1 MNNRMNDTLN
11 VALVGNPNCGKSTL
25 FNVLTGLNQK
35 TGNFPG
41 VTVEKR
47 SGTFRIGGIQGK
59 VSRNINLIDLPGTYS
74 LFPKS
79 PDEYETYRA
88 LSNESDKPDLVLLV
102 ADASGLSRSLILC
115 TQVIDMGFPVVLC
128 VNMIDLLEESGQTL
142 NLERLKEELG
152 VPVCTLNARKGKGL
166 QAIKG
171 ILLDEHAEKP
181 SAWAAPDWLVE
192 KFNSTPPFTECL
204 NNANALDK
212 SNTTDWVR
220 FQSDDT
226 TKRLNRIDALLQL
239 ARSKSEPLKAMVL
252 TQKIDALL
260 THPLWGFII
269 FLGVLL
275 LMFQAIFSWSELPM
289 DLIDQGFASA
299 SAWLGAQLP
308 SGSFTS
314 LLTQGVLPG
323 LGGIIMFVPQI
334 ALLFGFIAI
343 LEDSGYMARVSF
355 INDRVLRRFGI
366 NGKSI
371 IPLISSVACA
381 VPAILS
387 ARTIRNT
394 RERLITIF
402 ITPLMSCSA
411 RIPVYTLLIAV
422 AIPDTESGIFNTRGL
437 VLMGLYLLGLLT
449 ALFSALLMKYWV
461 KTRERSI
468 FIMEMPVYRMP
479 QGRVVLRSMFDKV
492 KVFVLEAG
500 KIIVAISVVLWALS
514 SYGPSGEF
522 ERIEVKYQ
530 QKIATGDINI
540 EQADGLE
547 AAEKLRAS
555 YAGMIGR
562 AIEPVIAPLGFDWKI
577 GIALVTSFAAREV
590 FVGTMATIYGVGSDD
605 EQSSTLKERMQNDK
619 IHASENKL
627 FSIGTSL
634 ALMVF
639 YAFALQCMST
649 IAVVKR
655 ETGSWKWPT
664 YQFIWFGFLAW
675 MGAFLV
681 RLFFN

>member
-1 MNNRMNDTLN
+1 MNDTLN

-25 FNVLTGLNQK
+25 FNALTGLNQK

-88 LSNESDKPDLVLLV
+88 LSNESDKPDLVLIV

-115 TQVIDMGFPVVLC
+115 TQVIVMGFPVVLC

-142 NLERLKEELG
+142 NLERLKDELG
-152 VPVCTLNARKGKGL
+152 VPVCALNARKGKGL
-166 QAIKG
+166 QALKG
-171 ILLDEHAEKP
+171 ILLDEHAKKT
-181 SAWAAPDWLVE
+181 SSWTAPDWLVE
-192 KFNSTPPFTECL
+192 KFNSTPSFAECL
-204 NNANALDK
+204 INANALDK

-226 TKRLNRIDALLQL
+226 SKRLNRIDALLQQ
-239 ARSKSEPLKAMVL
+239 ARSKSEPLKAMVQ

-299 SAWLGAQLP
+299 SAWLGEQLP

-366 NGKSI
+366 NGQSI
-371 IPLISSVACA
+371 IPLISGVACA

-437 VLMGLYLLGLLT
+437 VLMGLYLLGLLA

-479 QGRVVLRSMFDKV
+479 QRRVVLRTMFDKV
-492 KVFVLEAG
+492 QVFVLEAG

-522 ERIEVKYQ
+522 EHIEAKYQ
-530 QKIATGDINI
+530 QKISTGELNQ
-540 EQADGLE
+540 EQASGLE

-555 YAGMIGR
+555 YAGMLGR
-562 AIEPVIAPLGFDWKI
+562 GIEPVIAPLGFDWKI

-627 FSIGTSL
+627 FSFGTSL

-681 RLFFN
+681 HLFFN

>member
-1 MNNRMNDTLN
+1 MNDTLN

-25 FNVLTGLNQK
+25 FNALTGLNQK

-59 VSRNINLIDLPGTYS
+59 MSRNINLIDLPGTYS

-88 LSNESDKPDLVLLV
+88 LSNESDKPDLVLIV

-142 NLERLKEELG
+142 NLERLKDELG
-152 VPVCTLNARKGKGL
+152 VPVCALNARKGKGL
-166 QAIKG
+166 QALKG
-171 ILLDEHAEKP
+171 ILLDEHAKKT
-181 SAWAAPDWLVE
+181 SSWTAPDWLVE
-192 KFNSTPPFTECL
+192 KFNSTPSFAECL
-204 NNANALDK
+204 INANTLDK
-212 SNTTDWVR
+212 SNTTDWGR

-226 TKRLNRIDALLQL
+226 SKRLNRIDALLQQ
-239 ARSKSEPLKAMVL
+239 ARSKSEPLKAMVQ

-299 SAWLGAQLP
+299 SAWLGEQLP

-371 IPLISSVACA
+371 IPLISGVACA

-437 VLMGLYLLGLLT
+437 VLMGLYLLGLLA

-479 QGRVVLRSMFDKV
+479 QRRVVLRTMFDKV

-522 ERIEVKYQ
+522 EHIEAKYQ
-530 QKIATGDINI
+530 QKISTGELNQ
-540 EQADGLE
+540 EQASGLE

-555 YAGMIGR
+555 YAGMLGR
-562 AIEPVIAPLGFDWKI
+562 GIEPVIAPLGFDWKI

-627 FSIGTSL
+627 FSFGTSL

-681 RLFFN
+681 HLFFN

>member
-1 MNNRMNDTLN
+1 MSNRTNDTLN

-25 FNVLTGLNQK
+25 FNALTGLNQK

-59 VSRNINLIDLPGTYS
+59 TSRNINLIDLPGTYS
-74 LFPKS
+74 MFPKS

-88 LSNESDKPDLVLLV
+88 LSNEAEKPDLVLLV
-102 ADASGLSRSLILC
+102 ADASGLSRSLVLS

-142 NLERLKEELG
+142 NLDFIKDELG
-152 VPVCTLNARKGKGL
+152 VPVCALNARKGKGL
-166 QAIKG
+166 QTLKS
-171 ILLDEHAEKP
+171 ILLDEHAKKL
-181 SAWAAPDWLVE
+181 SSWAAPDWLVE
-192 KFNSTPPFTECL
+192 KLNSTPPFVECL
-204 NNANALDK
+204 NKANALDT
-212 SNTTDWVR
+212 SNNIDWVR

-226 TKRLNRIDALLQL
+226 TKRLLRIDVLLHH
-239 ARSKSEPLKAMVL
+239 ARSKSEPLKAML
-252 TQKIDALL
+252 KTQKIDHIL

-269 FLGVLL
+269 FLAVLL

-289 DLIDQGFASA
+289 DWIDQGFASA

-308 SGSFTS
+308 PGSFTS

-355 INDRVLRRFGI
+355 INDRILRRFGI

-371 IPLISSVACA
+371 IPLISGVACA

-422 AIPDTESGIFNTRGL
+422 AIPDTENGIFNKRGL
-437 VLMGLYLLGLLT
+437 VLMGLYLLGLLA
-449 ALFSALLMKYWV
+449 ALVSAMLMKYWV
-461 KTRERSI
+461 KTSERSI

-500 KIIVAISVVLWALS
+500 KIIVAISVLLWALS
-514 SYGPSGEF
+514 SNGPSGEF
-522 ERIEVKYQ
+522 ERIEKTYQ
-530 QKIATGDINI
+530 QKISSGELTPEKASGF
-540 EQADGLE
+540 E
-547 AAEKLRAS
+547 AS
-555 YAGMIGR
+555 
-562 AIEPVIAPLGFDWKI
+562 LGFDWKI

-619 IHASENKL
+619 IHASNNKL
-627 FSIGTSL
+627 FSFGTSL

-655 ETGSWKWPT
+655 ETGSWKWPA
-664 YQFIWFGFLAW
+664 YQFIWFGLLAW
-675 MGAFLV
+675 LGAYALQ
-681 RLFFN
+681 LLLN

>member
-1 MNNRMNDTLN
+1 MSNRTNDTLN

-25 FNVLTGLNQK
+25 FNALTGLNQK

-41 VTVEKR
+41 VTVEKH

-59 VSRNINLIDLPGTYS
+59 ASRNINLIDLPGTYS

-88 LSNESDKPDLVLLV
+88 LSNEAEKPDLVLLV
-102 ADASGLSRSLILC
+102 ADASGLSRSLVLC

-128 VNMIDLLEESGQTL
+128 INMIDLLEDSGQTL
-142 NLERLKEELG
+142 NIELLKDALG
-152 VPVCTLNARKGKGL
+152 VQVCTLNARKGRGL
-166 QAIKG
+166 PALKS
-171 ILLDEHAEKP
+171 ILLENHQSNTSSWEVP
-181 SAWAAPDWLVE
+181 EWLTTQS
-192 KFNSTPPFTECL
+192 NSRLSFTECL
-204 NNANALDK
+204 QKANAPNK
-212 SNTTDWVR
+212 SDRSDWAR
-220 FQSDDT
+220 FQQEDT
-226 TKRLNRIDALLQL
+226 TKRLQRIDDLLQQ
-239 ARSKSEPLKAMVL
+239 ARSKSGPLKAMVQ
-252 TQKIDALL
+252 TQKIDAIL
-260 THPLWGFII
+260 THPIWGFLI
-269 FLGVLL
+269 FLAVLL
-275 LMFQAIFSWSELPM
+275 LVFQAIFSWSELPM
-289 DLIDQGFASA
+289 DLIDRGFASA
-299 SAWLGAQLP
+299 STWLGEQLP
-308 SGSFTS
+308 AGSFTS

-355 INDRVLRRFGI
+355 INDRILRRFGI

-371 IPLISSVACA
+371 IPLISGVACA

-437 VLMGLYLLGLLT
+437 VLMGLYLIGLLA

-479 QGRVVLRSMFDKV
+479 QSRVVLRSMFDKV
-492 KVFVLEAG
+492 KVFILEAG

-522 ERIEVKYQ
+522 ERIEKTYQ
-530 QKIATGDINI
+530 QKISSGELTP
-540 EQADGLE
+540 EQASGFE
-547 AAEKLRAS
+547 ASDKLRAS

-562 AIEPVIAPLGFDWKI
+562 GIEPVIAPLGFDWKI

-605 EQSSTLKERMQNDK
+605 EQSTTLKERMQNDK
-619 IHASENKL
+619 IHASDNKL
-627 FSIGTSL
+627 FSFGTSL

-655 ETGSWKWPT
+655 ETGSWKWPA

-675 MGAFLV
+675 TGAFIVHL
-681 RLFFN
+681 LFN

>member
-1 MNNRMNDTLN
+1 
-11 VALVGNPNCGKSTL
+11 
-25 FNVLTGLNQK
+25 
-35 TGNFPG
+35 
-41 VTVEKR
+41 
-47 SGTFRIGGIQGK
+47 
-59 VSRNINLIDLPGTYS
+59 
-74 LFPKS
+74 
-79 PDEYETYRA
+79 
-88 LSNESDKPDLVLLV
+88 
-102 ADASGLSRSLILC
+102 
-115 TQVIDMGFPVVLC
+115 
-128 VNMIDLLEESGQTL
+128 
-142 NLERLKEELG
+142 
-152 VPVCTLNARKGKGL
+152 
-166 QAIKG
+166 
-171 ILLDEHAEKP
+171 
-181 SAWAAPDWLVE
+181 
-192 KFNSTPPFTECL
+192 
-204 NNANALDK
+204 
-212 SNTTDWVR
+212 
-220 FQSDDT
+220 
-226 TKRLNRIDALLQL
+226 
-239 ARSKSEPLKAMVL
+239 
-252 TQKIDALL
+252 
-260 THPLWGFII
+260 
-269 FLGVLL
+269 
-275 LMFQAIFSWSELPM
+275 
-289 DLIDQGFASA
+289 
-299 SAWLGAQLP
+299 
-308 SGSFTS
+308 
-314 LLTQGVLPG
+314 
-323 LGGIIMFVPQI
+323 
-334 ALLFGFIAI
+334 
-343 LEDSGYMARVSF
+343 
-355 INDRVLRRFGI
+355 
-366 NGKSI
+366 
-371 IPLISSVACA
+371 
-381 VPAILS
+381 
-387 ARTIRNT
+387 
-394 RERLITIF
+394 
-402 ITPLMSCSA
+402 
-411 RIPVYTLLIAV
+411 
-422 AIPDTESGIFNTRGL
+422 
-437 VLMGLYLLGLLT
+437 MGLYLLGLLA

-681 RLFFN
+681 HLFFN

>member
-1 MNNRMNDTLN
+1 MNDTLN

-25 FNVLTGLNQK
+25 FNALTGLNQK

-88 LSNESDKPDLVLLV
+88 LSNESDKPDLVLIV

-142 NLERLKEELG
+142 NFERLKDELG
-152 VPVCTLNARKGKGL
+152 VPVCALNARKGKGL
-166 QAIKG
+166 QALKG
-171 ILLDEHAEKP
+171 ILLDEHAKKT
-181 SAWAAPDWLVE
+181 SSWTAPDWLVE
-192 KFNSTPPFTECL
+192 KFNSTPSFAECL
-204 NNANALDK
+204 INANALDK

-226 TKRLNRIDALLQL
+226 SKRLNRIDALLQQ
-239 ARSKSEPLKAMVL
+239 ARSKSEPLKAMVQ

-299 SAWLGAQLP
+299 SAWLGEQLP

-371 IPLISSVACA
+371 IPLISGVACA

-437 VLMGLYLLGLLT
+437 VLMGLYLLGLLA

-479 QGRVVLRSMFDKV
+479 QRRVVLRTMFDKV

-522 ERIEVKYQ
+522 EHIEAKYQ
-530 QKIATGDINI
+530 QKISTGELNQ
-540 EQADGLE
+540 EQASGLE

-555 YAGMIGR
+555 YAGMLGR
-562 AIEPVIAPLGFDWKI
+562 GIEPVIAPLGFDWKI

-619 IHASENKL
+619 IHASDNKL
-627 FSIGTSL
+627 FSFGTSL

-681 RLFFN
+681 HLFFN

>member
-1 MNNRMNDTLN
+1 MNDTLN

-25 FNVLTGLNQK
+25 FNALTGLNQK

-47 SGTFRIGGIQGK
+47 SGAFRIGGIQGK

-88 LSNESDKPDLVLLV
+88 LSNESDKPDLVLIV

-142 NLERLKEELG
+142 NLERLKDELG
-152 VPVCTLNARKGKGL
+152 VPVCALNARKGKGL
-166 QAIKG
+166 QALKS
-171 ILLDEHAEKP
+171 ILLDEHAKKT
-181 SAWAAPDWLVE
+181 SSWTAPDWLVE
-192 KFNSTPPFTECL
+192 KFNSTPSFAECL
-204 NNANALDK
+204 INGNALDK
-212 SNTTDWVR
+212 SSTTDWVR

-226 TKRLNRIDALLQL
+226 SKRLNRIDALLQQ
-239 ARSKSEPLKAMVL
+239 ARSKSEPLKAMVQ

-275 LMFQAIFSWSELPM
+275 LIFQAIFSWSELPM

-299 SAWLGAQLP
+299 SAWLGEQLP

-371 IPLISSVACA
+371 IPLISGVACA

-437 VLMGLYLLGLLT
+437 VLMGLYLLGLFA

-479 QGRVVLRSMFDKV
+479 QRRIVLRSMFDKV
-492 KVFVLEAG
+492 KVFILEAG

-522 ERIEVKYQ
+522 EHIEAKYQ
-530 QKIATGDINI
+530 QKISTGELNQ
-540 EQADGLE
+540 EQASGLE

-555 YAGMIGR
+555 YAGMLGR
-562 AIEPVIAPLGFDWKI
+562 GIEPVIAPLGFDWKI

-619 IHASENKL
+619 IHASDNKL
-627 FSIGTSL
+627 FSFGTSL

-675 MGAFLV
+675 MGAFFTH
-681 RLFFN
+681 LFFN

>member
-1 MNNRMNDTLN
+1 MDNRVSETLN

-25 FNVLTGLNQK
+25 FNALTGLNQK

-88 LSNESDKPDLVLLV
+88 LSNESDKPDLVLIV

-142 NLERLKEELG
+142 NLERLKDELG
-152 VPVCTLNARKGKGL
+152 VPVCALNARKGKGL
-166 QAIKG
+166 QALKG
-171 ILLDEHAEKP
+171 ILLDEHAKKT
-181 SAWAAPDWLVE
+181 SSWTAPDWLVE
-192 KFNSTPPFTECL
+192 KSNSTPPFAECL
-204 NNANALDK
+204 NKANALDK
-212 SNTTDWVR
+212 SNNIDWVR

-226 TKRLNRIDALLQL
+226 TKRLNRIDALLQQ
-239 ARSKSEPLKAMVL
+239 ARSKSEPLKAMVQ

-299 SAWLGAQLP
+299 SAWLGEQLP

-371 IPLISSVACA
+371 IPLISGVACA

-437 VLMGLYLLGLLT
+437 VLMGLYLLGLLA

-479 QGRVVLRSMFDKV
+479 QRRVVLRTMFDKV

-522 ERIEVKYQ
+522 EHIEAKYQ
-530 QKIATGDINI
+530 QKISTGELNQ
-540 EQADGLE
+540 EQASGHE
-547 AAEKLRAS
+547 AADKLRAS

-562 AIEPVIAPLGFDWKI
+562 GIEPVIAPLGFDWKI

-590 FVGTMATIYGVGSDD
+590 FVGTMASIYGVGSDD

-627 FSIGTSL
+627 FSFGTSL

-639 YAFALQCMST
+639 YAFAMQCMST

-681 RLFFN
+681 HLFFN

>member
-1 MNNRMNDTLN
+1 MNDTLN

-25 FNVLTGLNQK
+25 FNALTGLNQK

-59 VSRNINLIDLPGTYS
+59 MSRNINLIDLPGTYS

-88 LSNESDKPDLVLLV
+88 LSNESDKPDLVLIV

-142 NLERLKEELG
+142 NLERLKDELG
-152 VPVCTLNARKGKGL
+152 VPVCALNARKGKGL
-166 QAIKG
+166 QALKG
-171 ILLDEHAEKP
+171 ILLDEHAKKT
-181 SAWAAPDWLVE
+181 SSWTAPDWLVE
-192 KFNSTPPFTECL
+192 KFNSTPSFAECL
-204 NNANALDK
+204 INANTLDK
-212 SNTTDWVR
+212 SNTTDWGR

-226 TKRLNRIDALLQL
+226 SKRLNRIDALLQQ
-239 ARSKSEPLKAMVL
+239 ARSKSEPLKAMVQ

-299 SAWLGAQLP
+299 SAWLGEQLP

-371 IPLISSVACA
+371 IPLISGVACA

-437 VLMGLYLLGLLT
+437 VLMGLYLLGLLA

-479 QGRVVLRSMFDKV
+479 QRRVVLRTMFDKV

-522 ERIEVKYQ
+522 EHIEAKYQ
-530 QKIATGDINI
+530 QKISTGELNQ
-540 EQADGLE
+540 EQASGLE

-555 YAGMIGR
+555 YAGMLGR
-562 AIEPVIAPLGFDWKI
+562 GIEPVIAPLGFDWKI

-605 EQSSTLKERMQNDK
+605 EQSSTLKERMQNDN

-627 FSIGTSL
+627 FSFGTSL

-681 RLFFN
+681 HLFFN

>member
-1 MNNRMNDTLN
+1 
-11 VALVGNPNCGKSTL
+11 
-25 FNVLTGLNQK
+25 
-35 TGNFPG
+35 
-41 VTVEKR
+41 
-47 SGTFRIGGIQGK
+47 
-59 VSRNINLIDLPGTYS
+59 
-74 LFPKS
+74 
-79 PDEYETYRA
+79 
-88 LSNESDKPDLVLLV
+88 
-102 ADASGLSRSLILC
+102 
-115 TQVIDMGFPVVLC
+115 
-128 VNMIDLLEESGQTL
+128 
-142 NLERLKEELG
+142 
-152 VPVCTLNARKGKGL
+152 
-166 QAIKG
+166 
-171 ILLDEHAEKP
+171 
-181 SAWAAPDWLVE
+181 
-192 KFNSTPPFTECL
+192 
-204 NNANALDK
+204 
-212 SNTTDWVR
+212 
-220 FQSDDT
+220 
-226 TKRLNRIDALLQL
+226 LNRIDALLQL

-437 VLMGLYLLGLLT
+437 VLMGLYLLGLLA

-681 RLFFN
+681 HMFFN